1 MKEQARVDAWIAY
14 SGRKFARPRY
24 YANAH
29 ERDEVEIVP
38 VLMPVADARAAKPEI
53 DREGFQLVQHRSAV
67 RDFAD
72 REEVARVHM
81 REIEELVQA
90 ETGADF
96 VHVGAPGLLR
106 FSERSGRAGSLNNS
120 MPARFAHIDISDVTA
135 AQFADRGANG
145 RAYARCAHYNVWRA
159 ISPPP
164 QDVPL
169 ALCDARSL
177 ALADLIAADAVFDES
192 GKPEWSFEGLV
203 VAHSAAHRWYAFS
216 DLAAGEAI
224 LFKTNDSDPARAHH
238 VPHVAFDLPD
248 CPENASPRVSIE
260 MRATAWWWR

>member
-1 MKEQARVDAWIAY
+1 MEAWIAY

-29 ERDEVEIVP
+29 ERDEVEIAP
-38 VLMPVADARAAKPEI
+38 VLMPVLDGRAAGTTI
-53 DREGFQLVQHRSAV
+53 DREGFQLVSHTSAV
-67 RDFAD
+67 RDFRD

-106 FSERSGRAGSLNNS
+106 FSERSGLAGSLNNS
-120 MPARFAHIDISDVTA
+120 MPARFAHIDISAATA
-135 AQFADRGANG
+135 ARFGEAGAQG
-145 RAYARCAHYNVWRA
+145 RAFARCAHYNVWRA
-159 ISPPP
+159 LSPAP

-177 ALADLIAADAVFDES
+177 AAADLIAADAVFDEP

-203 VAHSAAHRWYAFS
+203 VAHSAAHRWHAFF
-216 DLAAGEAI
+216 DLSADEAI
-224 LFKTNDSDPARAHH
+224 LFKTHDSDPARATH
-238 VPHVAFDLPD
+238 VPHVAFDLPG
-248 CPENASPRVSIE
+248 CPADAPPRVSIE

>member
-1 MKEQARVDAWIAY
+1 MEAWIAY

-29 ERDEVEIVP
+29 ERDEVDIAP
-38 VLMPVADARAAKPEI
+38 VLMRVNDGRGAATTI
-53 DREGFQLVQHRSAV
+53 DREGFELVSHRSAV
-67 RDFAD
+67 RDFRN

-81 REIEELVQA
+81 REIEVLVQA
-90 ETGADF
+90 HTGADF

-106 FSERSGRAGSLNNS
+106 FSEASGLAGSLNNS

-135 AQFADRGANG
+135 AQFAARGAQG
-145 RAYARCAHYNVWRA
+145 RSFARCAHYNVWRA
-159 ISPPP
+159 LSPAP

-177 ALADLIAADAVFDES
+177 ATADLIAADAVFDEP
-192 GKPEWSFEGLV
+192 GNPEWSFEGLV
-203 VAHSAAHRWYAFS
+203 VAHNPAHRWHAFL
-216 DLAAGEAI
+216 DLTPDEAI
-224 LFKTNDSDPARAHH
+224 LFKTHDSDPGRAHH
-238 VPHVAFDLPD
+238 VPHVAFDLPG
-248 CPENASPRVSIE
+248 CPADAPPRVSIE

>member
-1 MKEQARVDAWIAY
+1 MDAWIAY
-14 SGRKFARPRY
+14 SGRRFARPRY

-29 ERDEVEIVP
+29 ERDEVDIAP
-38 VLMPVADARAAKPEI
+38 ALMPVGDARAVRPTI
-53 DREGFQLVQHRSAV
+53 DCEGFELVEHRSAV

-90 ETGADF
+90 HTGADF

-106 FSERSGRAGSLNNS
+106 FSERSGLAGSLNNS
-120 MPARFAHIDISDVTA
+120 SPARFAHIDISDVTA
-135 AQFADRGANG
+135 AQFAGSGAQG
-145 RAYARCAHYNVWRA
+145 RAFARCAHYNVWRA

-169 ALCDARSL
+169 ALCDARTL
-177 ALADLIAADAVFDES
+177 APADLIAADAVFDEA

-203 VAHSAAHRWYAFS
+203 VAHNAAHRWLAFP
-216 DLAAGEAI
+216 DLTLGEAI
-224 LFKTNDSDPARAHH
+224 LFKTHDSDLARAHH

-248 CPENASPRVSIE
+248 CPENAPPRVSIE
-260 MRATAWWWR
+260 MRATAWWWH

>member
-1 MKEQARVDAWIAY
+1 MEAWIAY
-14 SGRKFARPRY
+14 SGRRFARPRY

-29 ERDEVEIVP
+29 ERDEVDIAP
-38 VLMPVADARAAKPEI
+38 VLMPVLDGRAAATAI
-53 DREGFQLVQHRSAV
+53 DREGFQLVSHSSAV
-67 RDFAD
+67 RDFRD

-106 FSERSGRAGSLNNS
+106 FSERSGLAGSLNNS
-120 MPARFAHIDISDVTA
+120 MPARFAHIDISDGTA
-135 AQFADRGANG
+135 GQFAERGAGG
-145 RAYARCAHYNVWRA
+145 RPYARCAHYNVWRA
-159 ISPPP
+159 LSPAP

-177 ALADLIAADAVFDES
+177 VTEDLIAADAVFDEP
-192 GKPEWSFEGLV
+192 GKPESSREGLG
-203 VAHSAAHRWYAFS
+203 VAHSAAHRWHAFL
-216 DLAAGEAI
+216 DLNLDEAI
-224 LFKTNDSDPARAHH
+224 LFKTHDSDPERAHH
-238 VPHVAFDLPD
+238 VPHVAFDLPG
-248 CPENASPRVSIE
+248 CPADAPPRVSIE

>member
-1 MKEQARVDAWIAY
+1 MREYARVDAWIAY

-29 ERDEVEIVP
+29 ERDEVEIAP
-38 VLMPVADARAAKPEI
+38 VLMPVSDARAARPKI
-53 DREGFQLVQHRSAV
+53 DREGFQLVAHESAV
-67 RDFAD
+67 RDFAN

-81 REIEELVQA
+81 REIEELVWA

-106 FSERSGRAGSLNNS
+106 FSEKSGLAGSLNNS
-120 MPARFAHIDISDVTA
+120 MPARFAHIDISDETA
-135 AQFADRGANG
+135 ARFAQAGAKG
-145 RAYARCAHYNVWRA
+145 RAFARCAHYNLWRA

-177 ALADLIAADAVFDES
+177 ALADLIAADAVFDEP

-203 VAHSAAHRWYAFS
+203 VAQSAAHRWYSFS
-216 DLAAGEAI
+216 DLTAGEAI

>member
-1 MKEQARVDAWIAY
+1 MEAWIAY

-29 ERDEVEIVP
+29 DRDEVEIAP
-38 VLMPVADARAAKPEI
+38 VLMPVLDGRAAGTTI
-53 DREGFQLVQHRSAV
+53 DREGFALVEHRSAV
-67 RDFAD
+67 RDFRD

-81 REIEELVQA
+81 REIEELVQGL
-90 ETGADF
+90 TGADH

-106 FSERSGRAGSLNNS
+106 FSERSGLAGSLNNS
-120 MPARFAHIDISDVTA
+120 MPARFAHIDISDATA
-135 AQFADRGANG
+135 ARFGGAGAGG
-145 RAYARCAHYNVWRA
+145 RPFTRCAHYNVWRA
-159 ISPPP
+159 LSPAP

-177 ALADLIAADAVFDES
+177 AGEDLIAADAVFDEP

-203 VAHSAAHRWYAFS
+203 VAHNAAHRWHAFL
-216 DLAAGEAI
+216 DLNPDEAI
-224 LFKTNDSDPARAHH
+224 LFKTHDSDSGRAHH
-238 VPHVAFDLPD
+238 VPHVAFDLPG
-248 CPENASPRVSIE
+248 CPADAPPRVSIE

>member
-1 MKEQARVDAWIAY
+1 MMEALIAY

-38 VLMPVADARAAKPEI
+38 TPMPMQDARAAGTTI
-53 DREGFQLVQHRSAV
+53 DGEGFQIIAHKSAV
-67 RDFAD
+67 TDFAD
-72 REEVARVHM
+72 REQVARLHM

-90 ETGADF
+90 QTGADH

-106 FSERSGRAGSLNNS
+106 FSERSGKAGTLNNS
-120 MPARFAHIDISDVTA
+120 MPARFAHIDISDATA
-135 AQFADRGANG
+135 QQFGQRGANG
-145 RAYARCAHYNVWRA
+145 RPFVRCAHYNVWRA
-159 ISPPP
+159 ISSPP

-169 ALCDARSL
+169 AFCDARSL
-177 ALADLIAADAVFDES
+177 APQDLILADAVFDEA

-203 VAHSAAHRWYAFS
+203 VAHNPAHRWHWFP
-216 DLAAGEAI
+216 DMRIDEAV

-238 VPHVAFDLPD
+238 VPHVAFDMPN
-248 CPENASPRVSIE
+248 CPTDAPPRVSIE
-260 MRATAWWWR
+260 MRATAYWWA

>member
-1 MKEQARVDAWIAY
+1 MDALIAY
-14 SGRKFARPRY
+14 SGRRFARPRY

-29 ERDEVEIVP
+29 DRDQVDIAP
-38 VLMPVADARAAKPEI
+38 VLMPIGDARAACSQI
-53 DREGFQLVQHRSAV
+53 DREGFELVAHCSAV
-67 RDFAD
+67 SDFAD
-72 REEVARVHM
+72 RDEVARIHM
-81 REIEELVQA
+81 REVEELVQA
-90 ETGADF
+90 HTGADF

-106 FSERSGRAGSLNNS
+106 FSEKSGRAGSLNNS

-135 AQFADRGANG
+135 ALFAERGANG
-145 RAYARCAHYNVWRA
+145 RAYARAAHYNLWRA
-159 ISPPP
+159 ISPAP

-177 ALADLIAADAVFDES
+177 APADLIEADAVFDEA

-203 VAHSAAHRWYAFS
+203 VAHNPAHRWYSFP
-216 DLAAGEAI
+216 DLTVREAI
-224 LFKTNDSDPARAHH
+224 LFKTHDSDAARAHH

-248 CPENASPRVSIE
+248 CPADAPPRISIE

>member
-1 MKEQARVDAWIAY
+1 MEAWIAY

-38 VLMPVADARAAKPEI
+38 VLMPVQDGRAAGCSI
-53 DREGFQLVQHRSAV
+53 DREGFQLVSHTSAV

-106 FSERSGRAGSLNNS
+106 FSERSGLAGSLNNS
-120 MPARFAHIDISDVTA
+120 MPARFAHIDISDSTA
-135 AQFADRGANG
+135 ARFAQGGAKG
-145 RAYARCAHYNVWRA
+145 RAFARCAHYNVWRA
-159 ISPPP
+159 LSPAP

-169 ALCDARSL
+169 ALCDARTL
-177 ALADLIAADAVFDES
+177 AAADLIAADAVFDEP

-203 VAHSAAHRWYAFS
+203 VAHGATHRWHAFL
-216 DLAAGEAI
+216 DLSADEAI
-224 LFKTNDSDPARAHH
+224 LFKTHDSDSARAHH
-238 VPHVAFDLPD
+238 VPHVAFDLPG
-248 CPENASPRVSIE
+248 CPADAPPRVSIE

>member
-1 MKEQARVDAWIAY
+1 MEALIAY

-29 ERDEVEIVP
+29 ERDEVEIA
-38 VLMPVADARAAKPEI
+38 PVAMAMHDARQVGATI
-53 DREGFQLVQHRSAV
+53 DREGFQLLHHASAV
-67 RDFAD
+67 TDFAD
-72 REEVARVHM
+72 REQVARLHM
-81 REIEELVQA
+81 REIEDLVQA
-90 ETGADF
+90 ATGADN

-106 FSERSGRAGSLNNS
+106 FSEKSGKAGSLNNS
-120 MPARFAHIDISDVTA
+120 MPARFAHIDISDATA
-135 AQFADRGANG
+135 RQFGERGANG
-145 RAYARCAHYNVWRA
+145 RPYLRCAHYNVWRA

-169 ALCDARSL
+169 AFCDARSL
-177 ALADLIAADAVFDES
+177 DLADLIEAEAVFDEP

-203 VAHSAAHRWYAFS
+203 VAHNAAHRWHYYPAMTI
-216 DLAAGEAI
+216 DEAV

-248 CPENASPRVSIE
+248 CPDDAPPRVSIE
-260 MRATAWWWR
+260 MRATAWWWA

>member
-1 MKEQARVDAWIAY
+1 MEAQIAY

-29 ERDEVEIVP
+29 EKDEVEIVCSP
-38 VLMPVADARAAKPEI
+38 MVMHDARVAGATI
-53 DREGFQLVQHRSAV
+53 DREGFQLLHHTSAV
-67 RDFAD
+67 ADFAD
-72 REEVARVHM
+72 RAEVARVHM

-90 ETGADF
+90 VTGAHF

-106 FSERSGRAGSLNNS
+106 FSERSGKAGSLNNS

-135 AQFADRGANG
+135 AQFSGRGAGG
-145 RAYARCAHYNVWRA
+145 RAFARSAHYNVWRA
-159 ISPPP
+159 ISAPP

-177 ALADLIAADAVFDES
+177 AAGDLIAADAVFDEA

-203 VAHSAAHRWYAFS
+203 VAHNPAHKWYWYP
-216 DLAAGEAI
+216 DLTVNEAV
-224 LFKTNDSDPARAHH
+224 LFKTHDSDVGRAHH
-238 VPHVAFDLPD
+238 VPHVAFDMPG
-248 CPENASPRVSIE
+248 CPADAPPRVSIE
-260 MRATAWWWR
+260 MRATAYWWA

>member
-1 MKEQARVDAWIAY
+1 MEALIAY

-29 ERDEVEIVP
+29 ERDEVEIAP
-38 VLMPVADARAAKPEI
+38 VLMPVLDGRAARTGI
-53 DREGFQLVQHRSAV
+53 DREGFQLVSHTSAV
-67 RDFAD
+67 RDFRD

-106 FSERSGRAGSLNNS
+106 FSERSGLAGSLNNS
-120 MPARFAHIDISDVTA
+120 MPARFAHIDISAATA
-135 AQFADRGANG
+135 ARFGEAWAQG
-145 RAYARCAHYNVWRA
+145 RAFARCAHYNVWRA
-159 ISPPP
+159 LSPAP

-177 ALADLIAADAVFDES
+177 AAADLITADAVFDEP

-203 VAHSAAHRWYAFS
+203 VAHSAAHRWHAFF
-216 DLAAGEAI
+216 DLSADEAI
-224 LFKTNDSDPARAHH
+224 LFKTHDSDPARATH
-238 VPHVAFDLPD
+238 VPHVAFDLPG
-248 CPENASPRVSIE
+248 CPADAPPRVSIE